1 MKRFFAFLLIICLAL
16 SLCACG
22 RGSIDNG
29 GEGLEIVTT
38 VFPAYDFACHI
49 AGDKARVTLLVPP
62 GSETH
67 SFEPTPR
74 DVITLQSCDLLICNG
89 GESEQWLEALLE
101 GQEGEIPCLQMLQ
114 CVETVTEEIKEGMQ
128 TSGHSHEHD
137 QHEHHDHDEHGEPDE
152 HEWTSPVNAILIC
165 RQICARLCAIDPDN
179 AEYYVNRLDAYSAQL
194 EALDAEFRD
203 IAENARFKT
212 LIFADRFPVRYFTE
226 EYGYDYFAAFPG
238 CADDTEP
245 SARTVAFLIDRVRE
259 EHIPVVFYVEFSNQ
273 KMADVVCE
281 DTGCNKLLFHS
292 CHNVTAGELKQGISY
307 LDIMWDNAARMRE
320 ALYQ

>member
-1 MKRFFAFLLIICLAL
+1 MKRFFAFLLIICLSL

-29 GEGLEIVTT
+29 GAGLEIVTT
-38 VFPAYDFACHI
+38 VFPAYDFACRI

-67 SFEPTPR
+67 SFEPTPK
-74 DVITLQSCDLLICNG
+74 DIITLHSCDLLICNG
-89 GESEQWLEALLE
+89 GESEEWLEALLE

-114 CVETVTEEIKEGMQ
+114 CVKTVTEEIKEGMQ
-128 TSGHSHEHD
+128 TGRGHDHEEHENEHD
-137 QHEHHDHDEHGEPDE
+137 HGEPDE
-152 HEWTSPVNAILIC
+152 HEWTSPANAILIC
-165 RQICARLCAIDPDN
+165 RQICARLCAIDPEN
-179 AEYYVNRLDAYSAQL
+179 GEYYVNQLGEYTAEL

-203 IAENARFKT
+203 IAESAKFKT

-226 EYGYDYFAAFPG
+226 EYGFDYYAAFPG
-238 CADDTEP
+238 CADDAEP

-259 EHIPVVFYVEFSNQ
+259 ERIPVVFYVEFSNQ

-281 DTGCNKLLFHS
+281 DTGCQKLLFHS
-292 CHNVTAGELKQGISY
+292 CHNVTAGELRQGISY
-307 LDIMWDNAARMRE
+307 LGIMWDNAARLRE
-320 ALYQ
+320 ALC